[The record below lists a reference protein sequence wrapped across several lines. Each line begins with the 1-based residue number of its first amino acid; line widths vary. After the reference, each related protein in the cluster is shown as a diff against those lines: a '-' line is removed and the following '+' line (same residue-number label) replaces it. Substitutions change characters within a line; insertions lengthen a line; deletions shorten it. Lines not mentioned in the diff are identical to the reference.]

1 MMFMHA
7 ASYSQA
13 VVIGAGPVGL
23 GVSLG
28 LASKGISV
36 IIIELQEKL
45 GAVRRGETI
54 RADKHMEEILG
65 PGFFERITIKKVNK
79 RRYFSHTGKCHVDRT
94 IKNPNIIFAWPDLI
108 GEIAA
113 EAERIGVRVL
123 TGVGVKTLLGG
134 SGRVQGVI
142 TEMNGSEKEYFAH
155 TVFSCGGCNDPASQY
170 IKQERTG
177 IDMPV
182 AKRLVRGYTGPE
194 DRLEYH
200 FHHRPS
206 GLVVGTMFP
215 RGGGEAEF
223 ILLDTSS
230 GKDTPLTFD
239 KFSRHHPQFSR
250 LLEGTQTH
258 YELQTRIP
266 LGGMLYPF
274 SPCPG
279 LVMAGDVLGHVQA
292 RGGSGIRTSFLIG
305 HAAGILAAD
314 VIHSG
319 GWSEDKMKRFENL
332 MRTHPH
338 VRSLRLHN
346 LIYSYLRSRIFG
358 FIDTPEEMDKKWN
371 ILKVALR

>member
-1 MMFMHA
+1 MHS

-13 VVIGAGPVGL
+13 IVIGAGPAGL

-28 LASKGISV
+28 LARKGISV
-36 IIIELQEKL
+36 IIIELQKKL
-45 GAVRRGETI
+45 GSVRRGETI

-65 PGFFERITIKKVNK
+65 QGFFERITIKEVNK

-108 GEIAA
+108 QEIAA
-113 EAERIGVRVL
+113 QAELSGVRFL
-123 TGVGVKTLLGG
+123 AGLGVKTLLGG
-134 SGRVQGVI
+134 SGRAQGVI
-142 TEMNGSEKEYFAH
+142 AEMNGGEKEYLAH
-155 TVFSCGGCNDPASQY
+155 TVFSCGGCNDPASLY
-170 IKQERTG
+170 INQDRTG
-177 IDMPV
+177 IDMAV

-200 FHHRPS
+200 LHRRPS

-230 GKDTPLTFD
+230 GKDTPPTFD
-239 KFSRHHPQFSR
+239 KFSQHHPEFSR
-250 LLEGTQTH
+250 LLEGTQTY
-258 YELQTRIP
+258 YELQTGIP
-266 LGGMLYPF
+266 LGGILYPF
-274 SPCPG
+274 SPWPG

-305 HAAGILAAD
+305 HAAGSLAAD

-319 GWSEDKMKRFENL
+319 EWSEDKMKRFEHL
-332 MRTHPH
+332 MRTHPY

-346 LIYSYLRSRIFG
+346 LLYSNLRSRIFG
-358 FIDTPEEMDKKWN
+358 FVDTAEEMDKKWN